1 MVSTIDHL
9 LSLWILLNSTF
20 VILLKTAAKIQ
31 FFEKYLTNHEKKRA
45 NMDFPLFV
53 NQRLLVFGLAR
64 RGKMSAFLVA
74 ILIPVKI

>member
-31 FFEKYLTNHEKKRA
+31 FFEEYLTNHEKKRA
-45 NMDFPLFV
+45 NMDFPLFI
-53 NQRLLVFGLAR
+53 NPSLLVFGFAR
-64 RGKMSAFLVA
+64 KGKTSAFGEA